1 MAQATATAFDQNG
14 TSVRE
19 FPGINTMA
27 GEGEEPELTIWQKYL
42 LALHITTMAKP
53 TTPYWNPAMVGTW
66 CTVIALVVVLVSLIA
81 GGAFYLGIQ
90 HQKYEDVQRRL
101 LKAEEDAA
109 TAKTLEATRAG
120 GAGHEE
126 ENK

>member
-66 CTVIALVVVLVSLIA
+66 CTVIALVIVLVSLIA
-81 GGAFYLGIQ
+81 GGAFYLGVQ
-90 HQKYEDVQRRL
+90 HQKYEEMNQRL
-101 LKAEEDAA
+101 QKAEEDARRA
-109 TAKTLEATRAG
+109 AMLEASKS
-120 GAGHEE
+120 GH
-126 ENK
+126 